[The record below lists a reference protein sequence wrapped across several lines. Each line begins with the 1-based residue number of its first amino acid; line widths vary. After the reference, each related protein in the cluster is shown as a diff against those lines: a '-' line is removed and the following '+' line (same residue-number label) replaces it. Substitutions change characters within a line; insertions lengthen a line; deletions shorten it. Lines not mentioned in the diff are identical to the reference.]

1 MFEIVEVYNEMV
13 DLKLVIVDELGG
25 FLSVYVVKKINIL
38 INQSIKFF
46 QSFIDLLKYKGV
58 LFEKFDEDML

>member
-38 INQSIKFF
+38 IN
-46 QSFIDLLKYKGV
+46 
-58 LFEKFDEDML
+58 